1 MREPIVPGQTRSHG
15 TLFPVTRSDRNEAL
29 MDHAT
34 AGRST
39 DAEDLIPAG
48 CLAPWEVGEFEPPRP
63 HSRRL
68 LALLGPGV
76 LLAGSAVGAGEW
88 LFGPAVTAQYGGTFL
103 WLATISIVLQ
113 VFFNLEVV
121 RYTLY
126 CGEPIFVGF
135 FRTRPGPRFW
145 AVCYVTLFVAHIWPF
160 MASNAAVP
168 LAAAMLGHLPGDQ
181 SLHWLGATF
190 TEAQFVKG
198 LGFVVFAL
206 SMLALVFG
214 GTVYRMLESIMAF
227 KLVVVLSFLLV
238 LDVAFVSWHNV
249 REIAAGFFRF
259 GSVPIRAD
267 ALADG
272 RHFCLIGRDG
282 DDFYR
287 LQGTVVEGE
296 VTATVFDT
304 KLKGRWQKVPPQ
316 KMSPADISRKE
327 QLAKRAVELC
337 QPGRFTVERTFPTRT
352 LSVTGTTLEST
363 WQSEAATIS
372 SADGVERFA
381 TLESLPEPDR
391 QVAIDLVANRGFER
405 IGLWSFWSK
414 EHRLP
419 DVDWG
424 IVAAFAGIAG
434 AGGLSNAL
442 FSNYARDKGWG
453 MGSQTGAI
461 PSAVGGRAIALSHV
475 GKVFPITLESLL
487 HWKAWRRHVYRDQ
500 IGMWMTCSFVGM
512 ALPCMMS
519 LEFLRNSPV
528 SGHQVAAMSA
538 EGIAGH
544 FPAWRAA
551 WWSVALF
558 VSFLVLAPNA
568 VLSGDLIARMWTDL
582 LWIGS
587 PKFRD
592 HGEENV
598 WRVYYSLL
606 AVYTVWGFVAL
617 ALLDPLQ
624 IATLSAVL
632 MNVALGWSSFHTL
645 YVNHTLL
652 PKELRPNL
660 FLQAG
665 LILCG
670 IFFLA
675 MTLVVV
681 V

>member
-1 MREPIVPGQTRSHG
+1 
-15 TLFPVTRSDRNEAL
+15 
-29 MDHAT
+29 MDHAA

-39 DAEDLIPAG
+39 VADELVPAG
-48 CLAPWEVGEFEPPRP
+48 CLAPWEVGELEPPRP

-145 AVCYVTLFVAHIWPF
+145 ALCYVTLFVAHIWPF

-168 LAAAMLGHLPGDQ
+168 LAAAMLGHLPGED
-181 SLHWLGATF
+181 SLHWFGTSL

-198 LGFVVFAL
+198 LGFAVFAL

-249 REIAAGFFRF
+249 GEIATGFFRF
-259 GSVPIRAD
+259 GDVPVRAD

-272 RHFCLIGRDG
+272 KHFCIVGRDG
-282 DDFYR
+282 NNVCR
-287 LQGTVVEGE
+287 LQGSVVEGA
-296 VTATVFDT
+296 VTATVFES
-304 KLKGRWQKVPPQ
+304 KKKGRWKKIPTDEL
-316 KMSPADISRKE
+316 SSAEASRKE
-327 QLAKRAVELC
+327 RLAQRAIALC
-337 QPGRFTVERTFPTRT
+337 QPGRFTVERVLPDRT
-352 LSVTGTTLEST
+352 LTVSGTIGDSR
-363 WQSEAATIS
+363 WQPEKATITS
-372 SADGVERFA
+372 GGNVQQHDSI
-381 TLESLPEPDR
+381 ESIPNADR
-391 QVAIDLVANRGFER
+391 QIASDLVANRGFER
-405 IGLWSFWSK
+405 LGLWSFWSK

-461 PSAVGGRAIALSHV
+461 PSAIGGRAIALSHV
-475 GKVFPITLESLL
+475 GKVFRITPENLL
-487 HWKAWRRHVYRDQ
+487 HWKSWRRHVYKDQ

-519 LEFLRNSPV
+519 LEFLRNAPV

-544 FPAWRAA
+544 FPEWRAL
-551 WWSVALF
+551 WWSVSLF

-568 VLSGDLIARMWTDL
+568 VLSGDLLARMWTDL

-587 PKFRD
+587 PRLQKQ
-592 HGEENV
+592 GEENV
-598 WRVYYSLL
+598 WKVYYSLL
-606 AVYTVWGFVAL
+606 GLYTVWGFIAL
-617 ALLDPLQ
+617 ASLDPLQ

-645 YVNHTLL
+645 YVNRTLL

-665 LILCG
+665 LIACG

-675 MTLVVV
+675 MTVVV
-681 V
+681 VI

>member
-1 MREPIVPGQTRSHG
+1 
-15 TLFPVTRSDRNEAL
+15 
-29 MDHAT
+29 
-34 AGRST
+34 
-39 DAEDLIPAG
+39 
-48 CLAPWEVGEFEPPRP
+48 
-63 HSRRL
+63 
-68 LALLGPGV
+68 V

-145 AVCYVTLFVAHIWPF
+145 TLCYVTLFIAHIWPF

-168 LAAAMLGHLPGDQ
+168 LAAAILGHLPGD
-181 SLHWLGATF
+181 SSVHWLGVSL
-190 TEAQFVKG
+190 TEAQFVRG
-198 LGFVVFAL
+198 LGFFVFGC

-238 LDVAFVSWHNV
+238 LDVAFASWHNV

-259 GSVPIRAD
+259 GNVPIRAD

-272 RHFCLIGRDG
+272 RHFCIIGHDG
-282 DDFYR
+282 DDTYR
-287 LQGTVVEGE
+287 MQGSVVDGA
-296 VTATVFDT
+296 VTATVFET
-304 KLKGRWQKVPPQ
+304 KSKGRWQKVPPKQ
-316 KMSPADISRKE
+316 MSSADISRKE
-327 QLAKRAVELC
+327 KLSNRAIALC
-337 QPGRFTVERTFPTRT
+337 LPGRFTVERVFPDHTVT
-352 LSVTGTTLEST
+352 VTGATVDSLWEP
-363 WQSEAATIS
+363 EEATIT
-372 SADGVERFA
+372 SADRMQRFDSVD
-381 TLESLPEPDR
+381 SLPEPDR
-391 QVAIDLVANRGFER
+391 EVAAELVANRGFER
-405 IGLWSFWSK
+405 LGLWSFWSK

-461 PSAVGGRAIALSHV
+461 PSAIGGRAIALSHV
-475 GKVFPITLESLL
+475 GKVFRVNPESLL

-512 ALPCMMS
+512 ALPCIMS
-519 LEFLRNSPV
+519 LEFLRNAPV

-538 EGIAGH
+538 EGIAAH
-544 FPAWRAA
+544 FPAWRAL
-551 WWSVALF
+551 WWAVSLV

-568 VLSGDLIARMWTDL
+568 VLSGDLLARMWTDL
-582 LWIGS
+582 LWIGN
-587 PKFRD
+587 PRFRQQ
-592 HGEENV
+592 GEENV

-606 AVYTVWGFVAL
+606 GLYTVWGFFAL
-617 ALLDPLQ
+617 ASLDPLQ

-645 YVNHTLL
+645 YVNRTLL
-652 PKELRPNL
+652 PPELRPNL

-665 LILCG
+665 LIACG
-670 IFFLA
+670 LFFLA
-675 MTLVVV
+675 MTLVVII
-681 V
+681 